1 MNATIQV
8 PDYAGAKALY
18 VALCAE
24 ARKQFDDD
32 TSAAHVLQTTVA
44 ALSCEYDFGHDGID
58 LAGLRHLTPELRTT
72 VLALIAYI
80 VGEKYY
86 PSEFRAISRAAFADL

>member
-1 MNATIQV
+1 MSTTIQI

-18 VALCAE
+18 ACLCAE
-24 ARKQFDDD
+24 ARKQFYDDSD
-32 TSAAHVLQTTVA
+32 AGHVLQTCAA

-58 LAGLRHLTPELRTT
+58 LHGLRHLTPELRSC
-72 VLALIAYI
+72 VLAIIAYI

-86 PSEFRAISRAAFADL
+86 PSEFRAIARAAFADL